1 MERNEY
7 NEEVVDVLEKAL
19 RDSFPIII
27 SLIKK

>member
-7 NEEVVDVLEKAL
+7 NEEVEDVLEKAL